1 VSVTRRGKRRRVC
14 VVAHSRYPQDPRVR
28 REALA
33 AIDRGYEVDAFL
45 LRHPGDRAEE
55 IVDGVHVRRLPVE
68 HRPGASKPQMLVEY
82 LRFTLSVTWAVAR
95 SSWRHPYAI
104 VHVHNPPDFLVVA
117 ALLPKLRGAKVVL
130 DIHDISSD
138 MYAMRSGGR
147 SGSLV
152 GRALNAMERLSAAVS
167 DAVVTVHEPYRS
179 RLIDHG
185 VPADKLAVVMNSLD
199 ERTLETGGSI
209 ARSTPNERAFRV
221 IYHGTVTWHYGVSLL
236 VEAVAIARNRVAGI
250 QLTVLGEGD
259 AVEPAQNRARAL
271 GIDDVTFFSH
281 RFLPHADV
289 LAAVRASSVGVVPNL
304 PIPLNDYALSSK
316 LFEYVVLGLPAVVAE
331 LPTLRRH
338 FSESE
343 VLFFKPGNAESLASA
358 LVQVSE
364 DPVAARDRA
373 EAARV
378 RYMEEYSWP
387 VQAERLAAVFDR
399 LTERSGTTT

>member
-1 VSVTRRGKRRRVC
+1 MIRGDKRRRVC
-14 VVAHSRYPQDPRVR
+14 VVAHSRYPQDPRIR
-28 REALA
+28 REARA
-33 AIDRGYEVDAFL
+33 AVDRGYDVDAFV
-45 LRHPGDRAEE
+45 LRHAGDSAEE

-68 HRPGASKPQMLVEY
+68 HRPGVPKLQMLVEY
-82 LRFTLSVTWAVAR
+82 LRFTLFVTWAVAR
-95 SSWRHPYAI
+95 SSLRHPYAI
-104 VHVHNPPDFLVVA
+104 IHVHNPPDFLVVA

-147 SGSLV
+147 GGSLV

-179 RLIDHG
+179 KLIDHG

-199 ERTLETGGSI
+199 ERTLETGGST
-209 ARSTPNERAFRV
+209 ATSKLEEQAFRV

-236 VEAVAIARNRVAGI
+236 VEAVAVARDRIPGI
-250 QLTVLGEGD
+250 ELSVLGEGD
-259 AVEPAQNRARAL
+259 AVEPAQRLACDL
-271 GIDDVTFFSH
+271 GIDDVTFFSE
-281 RFLPHADV
+281 RFLPHVDV
-289 LAAVRASSVGVVPNL
+289 LAAVRTSSVGVIPNL

-343 VLFFKPGNAESLASA
+343 VLFFEPGSVESLASA
-358 LVQVSE
+358 LLEVWE
-364 DPVAARDRA
+364 DAVAARDRA
-373 EAARV
+373 DAARA
-378 RYMEEYSWP
+378 RYVEEYSWP
-387 VQAERLAAVFDR
+387 VQAERLAALFDR
-399 LTERSGTTT
+399 LTEPSDATT